1 VPGPAGS
8 TRPASNYQAGH
19 PGHPLGDG
27 APFDYA
33 RPVAAA
39 LIDQAISP
47 TAVPETGSV

>member
-1 VPGPAGS
+1 MATS
-8 TRPASNYQAGH
+8 IDDA
-19 PGHPLGDG
+19 

-33 RPVAAA
+33 RPVGAA